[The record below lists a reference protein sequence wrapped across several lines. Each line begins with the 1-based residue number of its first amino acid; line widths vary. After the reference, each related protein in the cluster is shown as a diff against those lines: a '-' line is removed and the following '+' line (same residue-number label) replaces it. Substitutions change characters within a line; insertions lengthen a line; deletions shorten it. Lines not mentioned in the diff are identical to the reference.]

1 MAGVGAEVCREA
13 TSYDLFFQENYEAL
27 QRWAMQITG
36 YDRELSEDLVHD
48 VYLRFSN
55 RFNTYENIDSV
66 HGYLYTALRNAH
78 LTHLR
83 RKTRS
88 NQIPLTDFEQL
99 GELLPAIDP
108 RDTFKV
114 HDQLR
119 AICHYVRRRK
129 SNSISASILIL
140 RFVHGY
146 FSAEVARIVNRSRNA
161 VEARLHKARREVSV
175 YLSEDSSGIPND
187 KTVQQEV
194 FLNSDFNEDG
204 DLLRELRAIIFSS
217 STGRCVQTEWLRT
230 FYRKNSGGLAR
241 EELSHIVS
249 CAECLDNVNKLLQMP
264 TLKNRHPLDTL
275 GPQTTAETLERNQSI
290 ALFSACLW
298 LLGVCIQFQP

>member
-1 MAGVGAEVCREA
+1 MAGVGAEACREA

-27 QRWAMQITG
+27 QRWAMQITA

-48 VYLRFSN
+48 VYLSFSN
-55 RFNTYENIDSV
+55 RFDTYENIDSV
-66 HGYLYTALRNAH
+66 HGYLYAALRNAY
-78 LTHLR
+78 LSHLR

-88 NQIPLTDFEQL
+88 NQIPLSDFEQL
-99 GELLPAIDP
+99 GDLLPTIDP
-108 RDTFKV
+108 RDAFRV

-161 VEARLHKARREVSV
+161 VEARLHKARREVTV
-175 YLSEDSSGIPND
+175 YLSDDSIEIRAERPRRLKDCVTND
-187 KTVQQEV
+187 
-194 FLNSDFNEDG
+194 LSEDG
-204 DLLRELRAIIFSS
+204 DLLRELRAIIFSA
-217 STGRCVQTEWLRT
+217 STGRCVQTDWLRT
-230 FYRKNSGGLAR
+230 FYRKNSGGLGR

-264 TLKNRHPLDTL
+264 TLKDRHPLDTL
-275 GPQTTAETLERNQSI
+275 GPQTTTETLERNQSI

-298 LLGVCIQFQP
+298 LIGFCIQF